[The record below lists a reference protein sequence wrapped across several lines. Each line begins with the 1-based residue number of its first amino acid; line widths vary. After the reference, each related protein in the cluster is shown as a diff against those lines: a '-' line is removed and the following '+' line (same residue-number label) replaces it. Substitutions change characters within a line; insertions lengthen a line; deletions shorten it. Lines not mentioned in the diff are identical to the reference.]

1 MVSPVCA
8 PTAARKAGILCT
20 ASTTN
25 ANFAAE
31 ITVSKRR
38 VTARMDAVQM
48 AVTGVTTGHSVRQDV
63 HRIAKTVHAILIRGT
78 VTTDA
83 GPAHTGIIVLVPVYP
98 PVETRAVMRCL
109 GGASVRTI

>member
-8 PTAARKAGILCT
+8 PTAARKAGILCP

-31 ITVSKRR
+31 KIVSKRR

-63 HRIAKTVHAILIRGT
+63 HRIA
-78 VTTDA
+78 
-83 GPAHTGIIVLVPVYP
+83 
-98 PVETRAVMRCL
+98 
-109 GGASVRTI
+109 

>member
-8 PTAARKAGILCT
+8 PTAARKAGILCP

-31 ITVSKRR
+31 KIVSKRR

-48 AVTGVTTGHSVRQDV
+48 AVTGVTTDHSVRQDV
-63 HRIAKTVHAILIRGT
+63 HRIA
-78 VTTDA
+78 
-83 GPAHTGIIVLVPVYP
+83 
-98 PVETRAVMRCL
+98 
-109 GGASVRTI
+109 